1 MDKTVF
7 DHHLNPVVNL
17 WFTLA
22 NEKNKYV
29 AESRWIDPAG
39 DEFRTIRRTYD
50 INEEGK
56 RSVDRRDRKGTP
68 RVHTMSVQQLYE
80 HKPGLWKVAL
90 YIDGE
95 LARRFEF
102 SVR

>member
-1 MDKTVF
+1 M
-7 DHHLNPVVNL
+7 
-17 WFTLA
+17 
-22 NEKNKYV
+22 
-29 AESRWIDPAG
+29 
-39 DEFRTIRRTYD
+39 IRLCLFQD
-50 INEEGK
+50 NINEEGK